1 MTTGADH
8 DPFLDD
14 GLWGIPDGS
23 SAGTGFGWGEG
34 LAAESSLREL
44 STRHSSAAFSR
55 SKAPSPPIENPSEP
69 RFEAPLYDIFA
80 GGARSLDLDGGAR
93 SLDVALDQSDHVLAY
108 LHTQREGA
116 QSTGSAADALPVR
129 NRCTVLARATCSSSA
144 DASHAPRIHA
154 HLGSFVIRDS
164 SISTDDMSSSAD
176 GIRLFTYQNVMFR
189 KT

>member
-1 MTTGADH
+1 MATGGDH
-8 DPFLDD
+8 DPFFDD
-14 GLWGIPDGS
+14 LSDIPDGS

-44 STRHSSAAFSR
+44 STRLSSAAFSR
-55 SKAPSPPIENPSEP
+55 SGAPSPPIENPSEP

-129 NRCTVLARATCSSSA
+129 AA
-144 DASHAPRIHA
+144 DASPVRVFYNDVTV
-154 HLGSFVIRDS
+154 LGGFPTKPLLKVLHPDPSRS
-164 SISTDDMSSSAD
+164 GELCTQTGSGQT
-176 GIRLFTYQNVMFR
+176 
-189 KT
+189 

>member
-8 DPFLDD
+8 DPFFDD
-14 GLWGIPDGS
+14 SLWGIPDGS

-55 SKAPSPPIENPSEP
+55 SQAPSPPIENPSEP
-69 RFEAPLYDIFA
+69 RFEAPLNDIFA

-116 QSTGSAADALPVR
+116 QRIRSAADALPVR
-129 NRCTVLARATCSSSA
+129 AA
-144 DASHAPRIHA
+144 
-154 HLGSFVIRDS
+154 G
-164 SISTDDMSSSAD
+164 
-176 GIRLFTYQNVMFR
+176 
-189 KT
+189 